1 MRKSLLPK
9 TTGSMPS
16 VCELMCIFVK
26 ETPAPLDGWV
36 NLGEIRVM
44 DKERILSTPQTRTN
58 SLLRNVYLWM
68 TAGLVLTTV
77 VAYVI
82 GSNENLLRQIYT
94 SGIFYML
101 IIAQLVIVFMLSM
114 RLRKMTAISAI
125 VWFAIY
131 SICTGAVLSAVIAI
145 YTKAVI
151 SRAFLTT
158 ALMFG
163 GMSIFAMTTR
173 RDLSKMGN
181 ILVMALIGMI
191 VASLVNVFLNS
202 EGLYYAL
209 SYVGVVLFCGLTA
222 WDTQKIIR
230 LNNEYGDEIDE
241 DTFVK
246 LSIICALELY
256 LDFINIF
263 LYLLRIF
270 GRGNRN

>member
-1 MRKSLLPK
+1 M
-9 TTGSMPS
+9 
-16 VCELMCIFVK
+16 
-26 ETPAPLDGWV
+26 
-36 NLGEIRVM
+36 NEIRDM
-44 DKERILSTPQTRTN
+44 EKEKALSTPQTRTN

-77 VAYVI
+77 VAYYI
-82 GSNENLLRQIYT
+82 GSNQELLDKIYS
-94 SGIFYML
+94 SGLFYML
-101 IIAQLVIVFMLSM
+101 VIAQLVIVFVLSL
-114 RLRKMTAISAI
+114 RIRKMSAISAI

-131 SICTGAVLSAVIAI
+131 SACTGAMLSAVIAI
-145 YTKAVI
+145 YAKAVI
-151 SRAFLTT
+151 ARAFLTT

-163 GMSIFAMTTR
+163 GMSLYAMTTK
-173 RDLSKMGN
+173 RDLSRMGN
-181 ILVMALIGMI
+181 IFVMALIGM
-191 VASLVNVFLNS
+191 VLASLVNLFLQS
-202 EGLYYAL
+202 EALYYAL

-230 LNNEYGDEIDE
+230 LNNEYGNEMDE

>member
-1 MRKSLLPK
+1 
-9 TTGSMPS
+9 
-16 VCELMCIFVK
+16 
-26 ETPAPLDGWV
+26 
-36 NLGEIRVM
+36 M

-68 TAGLVLTTV
+68 TAGLVLTTI
-77 VAYVI
+77 VAYFV
-82 GSNENLLRQIYT
+82 GNNEQLIKSIYS

-101 IIAQLVIVFMLSM
+101 LIAQLVIVFMLSM
-114 RLRKMTAISAI
+114 RIRKMSATSAI

-131 SICTGAVLSAVIAI
+131 SVCNGAVLSAVVVI
-145 YTKAVI
+145 YAKAVI
-151 SRAFLTT
+151 ARAFLTT

-163 GMSIFAMTTR
+163 GMSIYAMTTK
-173 RDLSKMGN
+173 RDLSRLGN
-181 ILVMALIGMI
+181 ILVMGLIGM
-191 VASLVNVFLNS
+191 VLASLVNLFLNS
-202 EGLYYAL
+202 ESLYYAL
-209 SYVGVVLFCGLTA
+209 SYVGVALFCGLTA

-230 LNNEYGDEIDE
+230 LNYEYGDEIDE
-241 DTFVK
+241 ETFVK

>member
-1 MRKSLLPK
+1 M
-9 TTGSMPS
+9 
-16 VCELMCIFVK
+16 
-26 ETPAPLDGWV
+26 LDACGK
-36 NLGEIRVM
+36 NGEIRGM
-44 DKERILSTPQTRTN
+44 EKEKMLSTPQTRTN

-77 VAYVI
+77 VAYAI
-82 GSNENLLRQIYT
+82 GSNQDLLSRISS
-94 SGIFYML
+94 SGIIYIL
-101 IIAQLVIVFMLSM
+101 IIAQLVIVVLLSM
-114 RLRKMTAISAI
+114 RLQKMSSMSAI
-125 VWFAIY
+125 VWFAAY

-145 YTKAVI
+145 YTGAVI

-163 GMSIFAMTTR
+163 GMSIFAMTTK

-181 ILVMALIGMI
+181 ILMMALIGM
-191 VASLVNVFLNS
+191 VLASLVNVFLKS

-230 LNNEYGDEIDE
+230 LNNEYGDNIDE

>member
-1 MRKSLLPK
+1 M
-9 TTGSMPS
+9 
-16 VCELMCIFVK
+16 
-26 ETPAPLDGWV
+26 LDGRAIM
-36 NLGEIRVM
+36 NEIRGM
-44 DKERILSTPQTRTN
+44 DRENILSTPQTRTN

-82 GSNENLLRQIYT
+82 GSNQELLYRIYS

-101 IIAQLVIVFMLSM
+101 VIAQLVIVFMLSL
-114 RLRKMTAISAI
+114 RLQKMSTTSAI
-125 VWFAIY
+125 LWFAIY
-131 SICTGAVLSAVIAI
+131 SVCTGAMLSAVIAI
-145 YTKAVI
+145 YAKAVI
-151 SRAFLTT
+151 ARAFLTT

-163 GMSIFAMTTR
+163 GMSIYAMTTKK
-173 RDLSKMGN
+173 DLSRMGN
-181 ILVMALIGMI
+181 ILVMALIGM
-191 VASLVNVFLNS
+191 VLASLVNLFLQS
-202 EGLYYAL
+202 EALYYAL
-209 SYVGVVLFCGLTA
+209 SYVGVALFCGLTA

-230 LNNEYGDEIDE
+230 LNNEYGYEMDE

-246 LSIICALELY
+246 LSIICALQLY

>member
-1 MRKSLLPK
+1 M
-9 TTGSMPS
+9 
-16 VCELMCIFVK
+16 
-26 ETPAPLDGWV
+26 LDACGKK
-36 NLGEIRVM
+36 GEIRGM
-44 DKERILSTPQTRTN
+44 EKEKMLSTPQTRTN

-82 GSNENLLRQIYT
+82 GTNRTLLEKIYT
-94 SGIFYML
+94 SGILYML
-101 IIAQLVIVFMLSM
+101 IIAQLVIVFMLSI
-114 RLRKMTAISAI
+114 RLRKMSAISAI

-131 SICTGAVLSAVIAI
+131 SICTGAMLSAVIAI
-145 YTKAVI
+145 YTGAVI

-173 RDLSKMGN
+173 RDLSRMGN
-181 ILVMALIGMI
+181 ILIMALVGMI
-191 VASLVNVFLNS
+191 AALLVNVFLKS

-222 WDTQKIIR
+222 WDTQKIVR
-230 LNNEYGDEIDE
+230 LNNEYGDEMDE